1 MAEHILN
8 RISIEPVRKVQN
20 VIPIEEIGKDSPL
33 EKMSIDDMRTEF
45 PHLIRNGD
53 YVEAMEIIQGHG
65 RFNWFYGLVFKI
77 SERLFCN
84 DQER

>member
-8 RISIEPVRKVQN
+8 RIFIRPFRKVKD
-20 VIPIEEIGKDSPL
+20 VSPVEEISEDSPL

-45 PHLIRNGD
+45 PPLIRNGD

-65 RFNWFYGLVFKI
+65 RFNWFDGLTYKI

-84 DQER
+84 DQGW